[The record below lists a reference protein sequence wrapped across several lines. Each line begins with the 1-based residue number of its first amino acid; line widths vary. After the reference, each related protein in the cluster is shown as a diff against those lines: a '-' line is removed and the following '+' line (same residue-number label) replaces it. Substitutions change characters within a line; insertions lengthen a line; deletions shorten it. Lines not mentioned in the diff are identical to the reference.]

1 MIKNFIVINEEFV
14 CQNCGFKN
22 EKHESSCRNHCAKCL
37 YSLHVDEE
45 IPGDRKSKCRGLM
58 EPISL
63 NSNAKKGYMIVH
75 KCTKCA
81 KLIQNKCAPD
91 DDKEKLIQL
100 SLSQKINE

>member
-1 MIKNFIVINEEFV
+1 MIKNFIVINEEFE
-14 CQNCGFKN
+14 CKNCGFKN

-45 IPGDRKSKCRGLM
+45 TPGDRKSKCFGLM